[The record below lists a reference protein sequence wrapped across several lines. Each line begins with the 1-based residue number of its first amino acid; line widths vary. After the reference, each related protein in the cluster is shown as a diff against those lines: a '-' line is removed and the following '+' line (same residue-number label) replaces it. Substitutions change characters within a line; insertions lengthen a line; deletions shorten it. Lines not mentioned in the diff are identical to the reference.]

1 MAEHMGGGPEVG
13 SKFPDVGVDIGFL
26 GLSDDAKKTTGDLVN
41 GKKILWVTL
50 PGAFT
55 PT

>member
-1 MAEHMGGGPEVG
+1 MAEFMGGGPAVG
-13 SKFPDVGVDIGFL
+13 SPFPDVGVDIGFL
-26 GLSDDAKKTTGDLVN
+26 GLSDDAKKSTKSLCD
-41 GKKILWVTL
+41 GKKVLWVSL